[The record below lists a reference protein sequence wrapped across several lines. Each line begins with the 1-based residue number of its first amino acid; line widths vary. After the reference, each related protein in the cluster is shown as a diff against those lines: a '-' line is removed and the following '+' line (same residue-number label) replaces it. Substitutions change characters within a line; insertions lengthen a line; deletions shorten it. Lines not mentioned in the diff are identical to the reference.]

1 MTKRE
6 ATAKA
11 FFFLVFFKEY
21 PSPLDSEITMTQQ
34 TDWHIPMK
42 ICQEHMAVTMIIP
55 FDHTDRPEG
64 HKRTEEVTSKRS
76 VSD

>member
-1 MTKRE
+1 
-6 ATAKA
+6 
-11 FFFLVFFKEY
+11 
-21 PSPLDSEITMTQQ
+21 MTQQ